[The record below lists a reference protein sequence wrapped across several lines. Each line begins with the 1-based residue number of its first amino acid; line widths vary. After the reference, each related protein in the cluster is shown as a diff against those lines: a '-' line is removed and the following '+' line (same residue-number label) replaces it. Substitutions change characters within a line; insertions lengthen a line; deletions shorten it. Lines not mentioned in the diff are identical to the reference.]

1 MEIQKLQKTILME
14 EKKRRKKNK
23 GRFQLL
29 LALSAALLL
38 IIAAAGLYHWNLNRI
53 PQRQFDRGEAF
64 LLRGEYSRAY
74 SKFRHLY
81 EHHPRFK
88 FAPQALLLAG
98 EILQFNLNQDREAL
112 LAYLLVER
120 YYPGH
125 ETERKAQRRA
135 ADIYKYR
142 LGEYG
147 RALTGY
153 QKLLDGGSVDGEGL
167 QYEIAD
173 TYFRQNNFEQARI
186 EFESLLKTY
195 PHSESIA
202 EVLFRIAS
210 TCALEGDQ
218 EEAAFVYRRVA
229 EEYPDSPFCLEALY
243 GLAVVKEERG
253 ELQAALTLLLEL
265 QGRYRDPEILQKRI
279 KQVRQRMHIKRKAT

>member
-1 MEIQKLQKTILME
+1 MEIQKLQKTILLE
-14 EKKRRKKNK
+14 EKKRRNKNK

-29 LALSAALLL
+29 LALSTAMVLISAA
-38 IIAAAGLYHWNLNRI
+38 IALYHWNFNRI
-53 PQRQFDRGEAF
+53 PQRQFDRGQAL

-81 EHHPRFK
+81 EHHPQFRS
-88 FAPQALLLAG
+88 APQALLLAG

-120 YYPGH
+120 DYPGH
-125 ETERKAQRRA
+125 EVERKAQRRA

-142 LGEYG
+142 LGEYD
-147 RALTGY
+147 RALTSY
-153 QKLLDGGSVDGEGL
+153 QKLLDGGSDGGEGL

-186 EFESLLKTY
+186 EFESLLKNY
-195 PHSESIA
+195 PQCERIA

-210 TCALEGDQ
+210 ASALEGAL
-218 EEAAFVYRRVA
+218 EEAAFVYQRVV
-229 EEYPDSPFCLEALY
+229 EEYPDSPFYPEALY

-253 ELQAALTLLLEL
+253 ELQAALTLLKEL
-265 QGRYRDPEILQKRI
+265 QGSYREADVLENRI
-279 KQVRQRMHIKRKAT
+279 KQVRKRIKKKRKAT